1 MNICFSFSVVGWS
14 FLPLFPSS
22 LFTPPFFFRLFFF
35 SFVQCKIYISDYE
48 QYNDNL
54 LGEYGS
60 PEKGF
65 WGGCCDVGLWKT
77 ARLVAHHLLG
87 AGVLGDGLGS
97 FRDGVLS
104 QLSGEEESD
113 SRLDLPGGDGG
124 PLVVVGQTG
133 GLSGD
138 SFEDVVDERVH
149 DAHGL
154 GRDASVRVD
163 LLQHLVDVDGVGFLS
178 LLLLFLV
185 AGSTG
190 GLSLTRLLGTLGG
203 NFGRHDENWFCFA
216 WRANFR
222 TQLNSSFY
230 IGALDQRRRKASMAL
245 SDWPA

>member
-1 MNICFSFSVVGWS
+1 M
-14 FLPLFPSS
+14 
-22 LFTPPFFFRLFFF
+22 
-35 SFVQCKIYISDYE
+35 
-48 QYNDNL
+48 
-54 LGEYGS
+54 
-60 PEKGF
+60 
-65 WGGCCDVGLWKT
+65 
-77 ARLVAHHLLG
+77 
-87 AGVLGDGLGS
+87 
-97 FRDGVLS
+97 LS
-104 QLSGEEESD
+104 QLPRKQEPHSS
-113 SRLDLPGGDGG
+113 LDLSRSDGG
-124 PLVVVGQTG
+124 SLVVMGKPA
-133 GLSGD
+133 
-138 SFEDVVDERVH
+138 SFSSNSLEEVIDKGVH
-149 DAHGL
+149 DAHGF
-154 GRDASVRVD
+154 GGDSGVGVD